1 MNNESER
8 KQVDDAKTA
17 AEHEAIILRYQ
28 RTGELDRADA
38 IKKYRDFNGTHPD
51 YYVSMTAMSSA
62 AGTSAPIGSLPDN
75 VIVDNLQAQL
85 AYLAGKKITE
95 DRNNG

>member
-17 AEHEAIILRYQ
+17 AEHESIILRYQ

-38 IKKYRDFNGTHPD
+38 IKKYKDFNDAHPD
-51 YYVSMTAMSSA
+51 YYVSMTAVTTISGSA
-62 AGTSAPIGSLPDN
+62 ELIDNAPDTVIAG
-75 VIVDNLQAQL
+75 NLQAQL
-85 AYLAGKKITE
+85 VYLTGKKITE
-95 DRNNG
+95 GRNNG

>member
-17 AEHEAIILRYQ
+17 AEHESIILRYQ
-28 RTGELDRADA
+28 RTDA
-38 IKKYRDFNGTHPD
+38 IKKYKDFNDTHPD
-51 YYVSMTAMSSA
+51 YYVSMTAVTTVSGSA
-62 AGTSAPIGSLPDN
+62 GLINNAPDN
-75 VIVDNLQAQL
+75 VIVGNLQAQL
-85 AYLAGKKITE
+85 VYLAGKKITE

>member
-8 KQVDDAKTA
+8 KQVDDTKTA
-17 AEHEAIILRYQ
+17 AEHESIILRYQ

-38 IKKYRDFNGTHPD
+38 IRRYKDFNDAHPD
-51 YYVSMTAMSSA
+51 YYVSMATITTISGG
-62 AGTSAPIGSLPDN
+62 AGLIDNAPDN
-75 VIVDNLQAQL
+75 VIVGNLQAQL
-85 AYLAGKKITE
+85 VYLAGKKITE